1 MRKVESQPHSKRSI
15 DVSVFHQHKNIKSSP
30 KGDKIMAITASEIY
44 SPVIDQP
51 FDDESYTK
59 ELEGNNK
66 EIKFEKGS
74 KTVKVRTVVTAGAV
88 TNHDATDTFS
98 EQIAGIVNVDSTIN
112 TYTLDQAKDIKQFL
126 DRTVVATN
134 NSITEGGKV
143 LHAIVAEQLVP
154 LIDAYRLGILAAI
167 AVVTGQNV
175 TATDDGYEDVL
186 SSRAYLINA
195 RLGKKMIGYCNTTT
209 ADSIRLSGH
218 LIPYTQGLEK
228 TLRTGDIGMLG
239 NISIKEVPADIMPT
253 NTGMIIVNPDIV
265 SAPRFLDD
273 SKVGESAAAFGS
285 LLLCLYMYTCVVSTP
300 KQKGVATIVTG
311 ASV

>member
-1 MRKVESQPHSKRSI
+1 
-15 DVSVFHQHKNIKSSP
+15 
-30 KGDKIMAITASEIY
+30 MAITASEIY

-66 EIKFEKGS
+66 EIKFQKGS

-88 TNHDATDTFS
+88 TDHDATDTFS
-98 EQIAGIVNVDSTIN
+98 AQIAGITNVDSTIN
-112 TYTLDQAKDIKQFL
+112 TYTLDQQKDIKQFL
-126 DRTVVATN
+126 DRTVIATN

-143 LHAIVAEQLVP
+143 LSAIISEQMVP
-154 LIDAYRLGILAAI
+154 LIDAYRLAILAAI
-167 AVVTGQNV
+167 AVTTSQTTVA
-175 TATDDGYEDVL
+175 TADGYKDIQKA
-186 SSRAYLINA
+186 RGFLINA
-195 RLGKKMIGYCNTTT
+195 RLGKKMCGYVNSTS
-209 ADSIRLSGH
+209 ADTIRNSSAFV
-218 LIPYTQGLEK
+218 PYTSEANK
-228 TLRTGDIGMLG
+228 KMETGDIGWVAG
-239 NISIKEVPADIMPT
+239 VKVKEVPADLLPA

-300 KQKGVATIVTG
+300 KQKGVATIV
-311 ASV
+311 AS

>member
-1 MRKVESQPHSKRSI
+1 
-15 DVSVFHQHKNIKSSP
+15 
-30 KGDKIMAITASEIY
+30 MAITASEIF

-51 FDDESYTK
+51 FDDESFTK
-59 ELEGNNK
+59 ELEGNSK

-88 TNHDATDTFS
+88 TNHDATQTFS
-98 EQIAGIVNVDSTIN
+98 TQIAGIVNVDSTIN
-112 TYTLDQAKDIKQFL
+112 TYTLDQQKDIKQFL
-126 DRTVVATN
+126 DRTVIATN

-167 AVVTGQNV
+167 AIVTSQEV
-175 TATDDGYEDVL
+175 EATVDGYADVL
-186 SSRAYLINA
+186 EARGYLVNA
-195 RLGKKMIGYCNTTT
+195 RLGKNMIGYVNTTT
-209 ADSIRLSGH
+209 ADSIRLSDH
-218 LIPYTQGLEK
+218 FVPYTPGTEK
-228 TLRTGDIGMLG
+228 TLRSGDIGMLAG
-239 NISIKEVPADIMPT
+239 IKVKEVPADIMPT
-253 NTGMIIVNPDIV
+253 DTGMIIVNPEVV

-300 KQKGVATIVTG
+300 KQKGVATIVGTSG
-311 ASV
+311 

>member
-1 MRKVESQPHSKRSI
+1 
-15 DVSVFHQHKNIKSSP
+15 
-30 KGDKIMAITASEIY
+30 MAITASEIY

-51 FDDESYTK
+51 FDEESYTK

-98 EQIAGIVNVDSTIN
+98 EQIAGIVNVDSTIA
-112 TYTLDQAKDIKQFL
+112 TYTLDQQKDIKQFL
-126 DRTVVATN
+126 DRTVIATN

-167 AVVTGQNV
+167 AVVTSQDTPA
-175 TATDDGYEDVL
+175 TADGYEDVL
-186 SSRAYLINA
+186 TARGFIINA
-195 RLGKKMIGYCNTTT
+195 RLGKKMLGYVNTTT
-209 ADSIRLSGH
+209 ADSIRLSDH
-218 LIPYTQGLEK
+218 FVPYTSGLEGS
-228 TLRTGDIGMLG
+228 LRSGDIGTLAG
-239 NISIKEVPADIMPT
+239 IKIKEVPADIMPA
-253 NTGMIIVNPDIV
+253 NTGMVIVNPDVV

-300 KQKGVATIVTG
+300 KRKGISTIVDAT
-311 ASV
+311 S

>member
-1 MRKVESQPHSKRSI
+1 
-15 DVSVFHQHKNIKSSP
+15 
-30 KGDKIMAITASEIY
+30 MAITASEIY

-51 FDDESYTK
+51 FDDESFTK
-59 ELEGNNK
+59 ELEGNSK

-88 TNHDATDTFS
+88 TTHDASQTFS
-98 EQIAGIVNVDSTIN
+98 AQIAGIVNVDSTIN
-112 TYTLDQAKDIKQFL
+112 TYTLDQQKDIKQFL
-126 DRTVVATN
+126 DRTVIATN

-167 AVVTGQNV
+167 AVVTNQDHV
-175 TATDDGYEDVL
+175 ATVDGYSDWL
-186 SSRAYLINA
+186 TARAHLVNA
-195 RLGKKMIGYCNTTT
+195 RLFKDVIGYVGTTT
-209 ADSIRLSGH
+209 ANLIRNSGKMD
-218 LIPYTQGLEK
+218 PFTPGLEK
-228 TLRTGDIGMLG
+228 SLRSGDLGMLAG
-239 NISIKEVPADIMPT
+239 VKVKEVPADILPA
-253 NTGMIIVNPDIV
+253 NTLAVLVNPHVV

-300 KQKGVATIVTG
+300 KRKGVATIVAT
-311 ASV
+311 

>member
-1 MRKVESQPHSKRSI
+1 
-15 DVSVFHQHKNIKSSP
+15 
-30 KGDKIMAITASEIY
+30 MAVTASEIY

-51 FDDESYTK
+51 FDDESFTK

-98 EQIAGIVNVDSTIN
+98 EQIAGIVNVDSTIQ

-126 DRTVVATN
+126 DRTVIATN
-134 NSITEGGKV
+134 NSITEGGKI

-154 LIDAYRLGILAAI
+154 LIDAYRLGVLAGVA
-167 AVVTGQNV
+167 TSTSQTV
-175 TATDDGYEDVL
+175 TATADGYADVL
-186 SSRAYLINA
+186 KARAFLVNA
-195 RLGKKMIGYCNTTT
+195 RLAKKMIGYVNTTT
-209 ADSIRLSGH
+209 ADSIRLSDHFVPHTAG
-218 LIPYTQGLEK
+218 TEK
-228 TLRTGDIGMLG
+228 SMRSGDIGMLAG
-239 NISIKEVPADIMPT
+239 IKIKEVPADILPS
-253 NTGMIIVNPDIV
+253 NTGMVVVNPAVV

>member
-1 MRKVESQPHSKRSI
+1 
-15 DVSVFHQHKNIKSSP
+15 
-30 KGDKIMAITASEIY
+30 MAVTASEIY

-51 FDDESYTK
+51 FDEESFTK

-98 EQIAGIVNVDSTIN
+98 EQIAGIVNVDSTIA
-112 TYTLDQAKDIKQFL
+112 TYTLDQQKDIKQFL

-167 AVVTGQNV
+167 AVVTSQTV
-175 TATDDGYEDVL
+175 TATDDGYADWL
-186 SSRAYLINA
+186 DARAFLVNA
-195 RLGKKMIGYCNTTT
+195 RLFKNVIGYVGTET

-218 LIPYTQGLEK
+218 LDPFTPGLEK
-228 TLRTGDIGMLG
+228 SLRSGDIGMLA
-239 NISIKEVPADIMPT
+239 NVKVKEVPSDILPA
-253 NTGMIIVNPDIV
+253 GVGAVLVNPAVV

-300 KQKGVATIVTG
+300 KRKGVSTIL
-311 ASV
+311 APESA

>member
-1 MRKVESQPHSKRSI
+1 
-15 DVSVFHQHKNIKSSP
+15 
-30 KGDKIMAITASEIY
+30 MAITASEIY

-51 FDDESYTK
+51 FDEESYTK

-98 EQIAGIVNVDSTIN
+98 EQIAGIVNVDSTIA
-112 TYTLDQAKDIKQFL
+112 TYTLDQQKDIKQFL
-126 DRTVVATN
+126 DRTVIATN

-167 AVVTGQNV
+167 AVVTHQEREA
-175 TATDDGYEDVL
+175 TADGYADVL
-186 SSRAYLINA
+186 AARGYIINA
-195 RLGKKMIGYCNTTT
+195 RLGKEMLGYVNTTT
-209 ADSIRLSGH
+209 ADSIRLSDH
-218 LIPYTQGLEK
+218 FVPYTPGLEK
-228 TLRTGDIGMLG
+228 TLRAGDIGMLAG
-239 NISIKEVPADIMPT
+239 IKVKEVPADIMPT
-253 NTGMIIVNPDIV
+253 DTGMVIVNPAVV

-300 KQKGVATIVTG
+300 KQKGVATIVGTSG
-311 ASV
+311 

>member
-1 MRKVESQPHSKRSI
+1 MGV
-15 DVSVFHQHKNIKSSP
+15 
-30 KGDKIMAITASEIY
+30 TASEIY

-51 FDDESYTK
+51 FDEESYTK

-88 TNHDATDTFS
+88 TNHDATQTFS
-98 EQIAGIVNVDSTIN
+98 TQIAGITNVDSTIE
-112 TYTLDQAKDIKQFL
+112 TYTLDQQKNIKQFL
-126 DRTVVATN
+126 DRTVIATN

-167 AVVTGQNV
+167 AVVTEQDV
-175 TATDDGYEDVL
+175 TATADGYADVL
-186 SSRAYLINA
+186 KARGHLINA
-195 RLGKKMIGYCNTTT
+195 RLGKKMLGYVNTTT
-209 ADSIRLSGH
+209 ADSIRLSDH
-218 LIPYTQGLEK
+218 FVPYTPGTEK
-228 TLRTGDIGMLG
+228 TMRTGDIGWLAG
-239 NISIKEVPADIMPT
+239 IKIKEVPADLLPA
-253 NTGMIIVNPDIV
+253 NTGMVVVNPHVV

-300 KQKGVATIVTG
+300 KRKGVATIVA
-311 ASV
+311 ASA

>member
-1 MRKVESQPHSKRSI
+1 
-15 DVSVFHQHKNIKSSP
+15 
-30 KGDKIMAITASEIY
+30 MAITASEIY

-98 EQIAGIVNVDSTIN
+98 EQIAGIVNVDSTIA
-112 TYTLDQAKDIKQFL
+112 TYTLDQQKDIKQFL
-126 DRTVVATN
+126 DRTVIATN

-167 AVVTGQNV
+167 AIVTSQEV
-175 TATDDGYEDVL
+175 EATSDGYADVL
-186 SSRAYLINA
+186 EARGYLINA
-195 RLGKKMIGYCNTTT
+195 RLGKKMIGYVNTTT
-209 ADSIRLSGH
+209 ADSIRLSDH
-218 LIPYTQGLEK
+218 FVPYTPGTEK
-228 TLRTGDIGMLG
+228 TLRSGDIGMLAG
-239 NISIKEVPADIMPT
+239 IKVKEVPADIMPT
-253 NTGMIIVNPDIV
+253 DTGMVIVNPDVV

-300 KQKGVATIVTG
+300 KQKGVATIVGTSG
-311 ASV
+311 